1 MANEGPSL
9 TKATYDKKRPRK
21 PVPSAARRQAELE
34 EKKRDAKK
42 SRQLHKLSH
51 TDVHGFFREIGL
63 ASGEPKP
70 PEPPIKRRRV

>member
-21 PVPSAARRQAELE
+21 RPPSPARQQAEMG
-34 EKKRDAKK
+34 EKKRVAAA
-42 SRQLHKLSH
+42 SRRLHKLFH
-51 TDVHGFFREIGL
+51 ADLQGFLREHGL

-70 PEPPIKRRRV
+70 PEPPVKRRQI